1 MSDPF
6 AEALHDFQLGEQRGT
21 LRYRNGTTTEDAD
34 VGLYFDE
41 FNPESGSFLDTWLD
55 GPLLDL
61 GAGAGRHAL
70 YFQEQFETVAIERSE
85 LLVEVLRDRGVE
97 DARKADMFALPDTFE
112 RDRFASAL
120 AIGTQMSLSRSM
132 QGLREFL
139 GDLAYV
145 TGPDGTAVIDGFDP
159 DHETTVDMLDYYDD
173 PTDGLAYRVL
183 QFEYDG
189 TLGEPWLYR
198 LFTPDRVREAAVG
211 TGWEVADIRFG
222 DGEWDHN
229 FQMALRKLR

>member
-1 MSDPF
+1 MRDGETTQEHDVEAAYFGEFDPT
-6 AEALHDFQLGEQRGT
+6 HPVGEFI
-21 LRYRNGTTTEDAD
+21 D
-34 VGLYFDE
+34 
-41 FNPESGSFLDTWLD
+41 GSLS
-55 GPLLDL
+55 GPLLD
-61 GAGAGRHAL
+61 AGAGIGRDAL
-70 YFQEQFETVAIERSE
+70 YFQEQFETVAIEHSE

-159 DHETTVDMLDYYDD
+159 DHETTAAMLDYYDD

-198 LFTPDRVREAAVG
+198 LFAPDRIREAAVG
-211 TGWEVADIRFG
+211 TGWEVADVRYG
-222 DGEWDHN
+222 DDEWDHN
-229 FQMALRKLR
+229 FQVALRKAR

>member
-1 MSDPF
+1 M
-6 AEALHDFQLGEQRGT
+6 
-21 LRYRNGTTTEDAD
+21 
-34 VGLYFDE
+34 
-41 FNPESGSFLDTWLD
+41 
-55 GPLLDL
+55 LDL

-70 YFQEQFETVAIERSE
+70 YFQEQFETVAIEHSE
-85 LLVEVLRDRGVE
+85 LLVEVLRERGVE
-97 DARKADMFALPDTFE
+97 DARTADMFALPDAFE
-112 RDRFASAL
+112 RDRFTSAL

-132 QGLREFL
+132 QGLHEFL

-159 DHETTVDMLDYYDD
+159 DHETTAAMLDYYDD

-198 LFTPDRVREAAVG
+198 LFAPDRIREAAVG
-211 TGWEVADIRFG
+211 TGWEVADVRYG
-222 DGEWDHN
+222 DDEWDHN
-229 FQMALRKLR
+229 FQVALRKAR